1 MKWVVHVEVDMDDHK
16 RTIWVYYLYKMTTSY
31 GFILPFSVIYI
42 RQQGFGLGVIGV
54 TQSAFLLSV
63 VVMEMPAGYVADRLG
78 RRPTLAI
85 GSVLTAIALGSFP
98 LIGSASGW
106 ITLYALWGVAW
117 AFHSA
122 IGDAWLYAFLDSRDL
137 SAEFARTSGRASSS
151 QLFMSAV
158 AAAIAGGLYVLNPD
172 FPFVANAGLAVIGI
186 PLVLSLPG
194 AQGEGSTTPS
204 VREMLHVLH
213 LQVQRPEIRW
223 LVLYAALFN
232 ALFSV
237 TRWLEQ
243 PSLEAVGVPI
253 AGFGLLFA
261 SFKLVSA
268 GAMLTTGWIQKVM
281 GPQTFFLLLTPFAA
295 LAYSTLAL
303 VPALVVPVLYFR
315 RVVASVSGPIRNQY
329 FNDRIGDVGRATILS
344 GVSMVL
350 SLASG
355 LTSVLFGQIAEAT
368 GPITF
373 LSMVGPAI
381 AVLAALLWI
390 TTSPVRTDTT
400 HSAETPTGVAH
411 SD

>member
-1 MKWVVHVEVDMDDHK
+1 MKWWTTLLLDMDEHK
-16 RTIWVYYLYKMTTSY
+16 RTIWLYYLYKMTTSY
-31 GFILPFSVIYI
+31 GFILPFSVIYV
-42 RQQGFGLGVIGV
+42 RQQGFGLDVIGL

-63 VVMEMPAGYVADRLG
+63 VVMEMPAGYVADRIG

-85 GSVLTAIALGSFP
+85 GSALTAIAIGGFP
-98 LIGSASGW
+98 FVGSASGW
-106 ITLYALWGVAW
+106 VALYGLWGVAW

-122 IGDAWLYAFLDSRDL
+122 IGDAWLYAFLDSRGL
-137 SAEFARTSGRASSS
+137 SEEFAHTSGRASSS
-151 QLFMSAV
+151 QLFMSAI
-158 AAAIAGGLYVLNPD
+158 AAGIAGGLYVLNPD

-194 AQGEGSTTPS
+194 AQGDESTTPS
-204 VREMLHVLH
+204 IREMLHVLH

-243 PSLEAVGVPI
+243 PTLEAVGVPI

-261 SFKLVSA
+261 SFKLVTA
-268 GAMLTTGWIQKVM
+268 GAMLTTGWIQKVI
-281 GPQTFFLLLTPFAA
+281 GPRMFFLLLIPFAT
-295 LAYSTLAL
+295 LAYSTLAV
-303 VPALVVPVLYFR
+303 VPVLVVPVLYFR
-315 RVVASVSGPIRNQY
+315 RVVASVSRPIRNQY
-329 FNDRIGDVGRATILS
+329 FNDRIEDVGRATVLS

-355 LTSVLFGQIAEAT
+355 LTSVLFGQVAEAT
-368 GPITF
+368 GPVTF

-381 AVLAALLWI
+381 AILAALLWI
-390 TTSPVRTDTT
+390 TTSPVRSDAAQ
-400 HSAETPTGVAH
+400 SSETPASVAH
-411 SD
+411 TD

>member
-1 MKWVVHVEVDMDDHK
+1 MEDE
-16 RTIWVYYLYKMTTSY
+16 RPIWLYYLYKMTTSY
-31 GFILPFSVIYI
+31 GFILPFSVIYV
-42 RQQGFGLGVIGV
+42 RQQGFGLDVIGL

-63 VVMEMPAGYVADRLG
+63 VVMEMPAGYLADRIG

-85 GSVLTAIALGSFP
+85 GSALTAVVMGGFP
-98 LIGSASGW
+98 FVDTATGW
-106 ITLYALWGVAW
+106 VGLYGLWGIAW

-122 IGDAWLYAFLDSRDL
+122 IGDAWLYAFLDSRGRSD
-137 SAEFARTSGRASSS
+137 EFARKSGRASSS
-151 QLFMSAV
+151 QLFTSAV
-158 AAAIAGGLYVLNPD
+158 AAVVAGGLYVLSPEY
-172 FPFVANAGLAVIGI
+172 PFLANAALAVTGI

-194 AQGEGSTTPS
+194 ARGEESTTPS
-204 VREMLHVLH
+204 IREMLHVLH
-213 LQVQRPEIRW
+213 LQVRRPEIRW

-261 SFKLVSA
+261 SFKLLTA
-268 GAMLTTGWIQKVM
+268 GAMLSTGWVQSVV
-281 GPQTFFLLLTPFAA
+281 GTRRFFLLLIPFAA
-295 LAYSTLAL
+295 LAYTTLAV
-303 VPALVVPVLYFR
+303 VPLLVVPVLYVR
-315 RVVASVSGPIRNQY
+315 RVVAGISKPIRNQY
-329 FNDRIGDVGRATILS
+329 FNDRIEDVGRATVLS

-355 LTSVLFGQIAEAT
+355 LTSVFFGQVAAAT
-368 GPITF
+368 GPVTF

-381 AVLAALLWI
+381 ALLGALLWI
-390 TTSPVRTDTT
+390 TTSPVRADSPTTD
-400 HSAETPTGVAH
+400 ETPAGVAY